1 MNEVSGGKPEATS
14 SSAWDVLTSQQG
26 STMPLPMMHHHHQL
40 MPQESN
46 PPVTQVIISSP
57 VKLAPPIN
65 SPVQSIAEIPQ
76 GQQPVPMVQVNPAV
90 GYPEAE
96 LSLELQ
102 QQGWKKFW
110 SKRENRPYFWNK
122 LTGESLWVM
131 PSLKPQVLYNI
142 I

>member
-1 MNEVSGGKPEATS
+1 MNEVSGGKQEAAST
-14 SSAWDVLTSQQG
+14 SAWEVLAGQPAS
-26 STMPLPMMHHHHQL
+26 PLPNMHHHHQQL
-40 MPQESN
+40 QQDIN
-46 PPVTQVIISSP
+46 PPVTQVIVSSP
-57 VKLAPPIN
+57 IKLQAPAIPP
-65 SPVQSIAEIPQ
+65 SQTVAELIQ
-76 GQQPVPMVQVNPAV
+76 AQQPGALVQAASPI

-131 PSLKPQVLYNI
+131 PSLKPQVLLVYS
-142 I
+142 